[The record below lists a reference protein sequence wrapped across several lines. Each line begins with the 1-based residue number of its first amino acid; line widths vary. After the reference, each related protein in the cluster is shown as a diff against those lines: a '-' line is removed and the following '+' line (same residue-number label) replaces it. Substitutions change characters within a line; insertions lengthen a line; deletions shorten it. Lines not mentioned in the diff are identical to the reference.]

1 MKHRGR
7 RRFHTNGDRSVSIH
21 CYAVTNMGAG
31 APVKTAEAIR
41 ELVESARN
49 LRDLAQQCYLLI
61 GLTDDPRLKAHLL
74 DLGLELEQRIGLIE
88 RGSARV
94 RGRA

>member
-1 MKHRGR
+1 M
-7 RRFHTNGDRSVSIH
+7 
-21 CYAVTNMGAG
+21 
-31 APVKTAEAIR
+31 KTAEAVR

-61 GLTDDPRLKAHLL
+61 ELTDDPRLKAYLL
-74 DLGLELEQRIGLIE
+74 DLGLQLEQRIGLIE

-94 RGRA
+94 RRRA